1 MLFSSCKSTKT
12 AGRLAVEG
20 VFGRKGELDWDW
32 ERNSREGGL
41 VSEDAL
47 QKGPLGS
54 IGWLIMAALV
64 LSSDDPLLEVSAM
77 CPKPIDEEN
86 LRFMGFPQVFR

>member
-1 MLFSSCKSTKT
+1 
-12 AGRLAVEG
+12 
-20 VFGRKGELDWDW
+20 
-32 ERNSREGGL
+32 L

-86 LRFMGFPQVFR
+86 LRFVGFPQVFR